1 MNDPEVP
8 GQPPDQSAEKP
19 TDQPSDSAGR
29 PASITPAHR
38 PADDTAWTT
47 TGAWP
52 GASDAGAD
60 RAPSTSGRRG
70 PFEATLF
77 DTNLPPWRY
86 VLRVWP
92 LATLP
97 TLGIATVLALVTQL
111 FGYEELFDQNQWDF
125 NIQSPAL
132 LFAEI
137 VIGAPLLETML
148 MAPLLALLRKFVGR
162 RWWVIGG
169 SALVWAIMHSLSVPI
184 WGVCIF
190 WTFVIFSAAFEA
202 WRPRGFWYAY
212 FVTAGIHALNNALA
226 GLGLLM

>member
-1 MNDPEVP
+1 MSGPGDRDGADP
-8 GQPPDQSAEKP
+8 QPANP
-19 TDQPSDSAGR
+19 
-29 PASITPAHR
+29 PASHLEDHPTSR
-38 PADDTAWTT
+38 SADLRDTNPTAAWTT
-47 TGAWP
+47 TGPWP
-52 GASDAGAD
+52 GTADADDGVTT
-60 RAPSTSGRRG
+60 TSSRRG

-77 DTNLPPWRY
+77 DTSLPPWRY
-86 VLRVWP
+86 VIRVWP

-97 TLGIATVLALVTQL
+97 TLGIATVLTLVTHL

-148 MAPLLALLRKFVGR
+148 MALLLALLRKFVR
-162 RWWVIGG
+162 QRWWVIGG
-169 SALVWAIMHSLSVPI
+169 SALVWAFMHSLSVPI

-190 WTFVIFSAAFEA
+190 WTFVVFSAAFEA